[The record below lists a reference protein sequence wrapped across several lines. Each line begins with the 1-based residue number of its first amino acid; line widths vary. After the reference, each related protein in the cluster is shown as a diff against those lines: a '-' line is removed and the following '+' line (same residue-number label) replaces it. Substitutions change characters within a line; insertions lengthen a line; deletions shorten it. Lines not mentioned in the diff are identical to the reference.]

1 MKEPTP
7 KDQTQQEAAAKEAA
21 PNTAQAE
28 LAAREAAAKE
38 AAEKEAAAREAEAKE
53 AAAKEAEAKEAAVKE
68 AAAKEAAAKEAAAK
82 EAAAQEAAAAE
93 AAREAAAK
101 EEAAKA
107 AARETAARPKPAT
120 APKPASGPKSN
131 PKSAAEPAAEPVV
144 EKVTRTSET
153 DVAFA
158 LGGLAGNNAHGA
170 GFLQAALEGGVH
182 PRMISCTSGQI
193 YWVWRYLQALAGG
206 ESLETHLAEQIETV
220 QPFGQRDADLMH
232 MALFGKSGVFRPSL
246 FEWPFDVMQ
255 NVVRSL
261 DAVSRAGGN
270 VFWLKE
276 MMSLTPARTLV
287 SLFPD
292 SFFAEIAQAFNET
305 GIGILF
311 NAYDPREG
319 LEYVHANPSALAQLG
334 IAPGG
339 RKNWRSRTIYTEIT
353 PQAVRDGLWLYEYGF
368 EGGQEGGFGA
378 LDGAYY
384 RPVLLSEL
392 SGARTIHVVRP
403 VNRKW
408 LGALP
413 DSKLA
418 LEDMKTE
425 VAFNGIYAAE
435 RDRMLMVNRWIAAGI
450 LRDPRFAPIEIY
462 EIEIET
468 QRSFFDYVFESM
480 EVFENARA
488 LARDAFSGGLAPAE

>member
-1 MKEPTP
+1 MEDEPQDDKPTKPKRARAPEPRSDAEAKPEPTP
-7 KDQTQQEAAAKEAA
+7 T
-21 PNTAQAE
+21 
-28 LAAREAAAKE
+28 
-38 AAEKEAAAREAEAKE
+38 
-53 AAAKEAEAKEAAVKE
+53 
-68 AAAKEAAAKEAAAK
+68 
-82 EAAAQEAAAAE
+82 
-93 AAREAAAK
+93 
-101 EEAAKA
+101 
-107 AARETAARPKPAT
+107 PKPDPT
-120 APKPASGPKSN
+120 PPPGPT
-131 PKSAAEPAAEPVV
+131 PEPAPTPDPVT
-144 EKVTRTSET
+144 KTSQT

-170 GFLQAALEGGVH
+170 GFLQAALEGGVY

-206 ESLETHLAEQIETV
+206 ESLETHLAEQIETL

-232 MALFGKSGVFRPSL
+232 MALFGKSGVFRLSL

-255 NVVRSL
+255 NLSRSL
-261 DAVSRAGGN
+261 DAISRAGGN

-287 SLFPD
+287 PLFPD
-292 SFFAEIAQAFNET
+292 SFFAEIARTFNET

-339 RKNWRSRTIYTEIT
+339 RKSWRSRTIYTEIT

-368 EGGQEGGFGA
+368 EGNPEGGFGA

-392 SGARTIHVVRP
+392 SCARTIHVVRP

-425 VAFNGIYAAE
+425 VSFNGIYAAE
-435 RDRMLMVNRWIAAGI
+435 RDRMLMVNRWIATGL
-450 LRDPRFAPIEIY
+450 LRDPRFAPIEIF
-462 EIEIET
+462 EIEVET

-480 EVFENARA
+480 EVFENARV
-488 LARDAFSGGLAPAE
+488 LAREAFSGGLAPAQ

>member
-1 MKEPTP
+1 MEEPTP
-7 KDQTQQEAAAKEAA
+7 KDQTQ
-21 PNTAQAE
+21 
-28 LAAREAAAKE
+28 
-38 AAEKEAAAREAEAKE
+38 KEAAANPAAPNEAQADPVMPELAGTD
-53 AAAKEAEAKEAAVKE
+53 AAGQDAAQDGAQDGAAK
-68 AAAKEAAAKEAAAK
+68 
-82 EAAAQEAAAAE
+82 AAE
-93 AAREAAAK
+93 AGEAAAK

-107 AARETAARPKPAT
+107 AAQKAAAKPKPA
-120 APKPASGPKSN
+120 APSKSDAGPKPAAK
-131 PKSAAEPAAEPVV
+131 PAAKTAE
-144 EKVTRTSET
+144 EKVTKTSQTEI
-153 DVAFA
+153 AFA

-182 PRMISCTSGQI
+182 PQMISCTSGQI
-193 YWVWRYLQALAGG
+193 YWVWRYLQALAGA
-206 ESLETHLAEQIETV
+206 ENLETHLAEQIETL

-255 NVVRSL
+255 NLSRSL
-261 DAVSRAGGN
+261 DAVARSGGN

-287 SLFPD
+287 PLFPE

-319 LEYVHANPSALAQLG
+319 LEYVYANPSALAQLG
-334 IAPGG
+334 VAPGG
-339 RKNWRSRTIYTEIT
+339 RKSWRSRTVYGEIT
-353 PQAVRDGLWLYEYGF
+353 AQAVRDGLWLYEYGF
-368 EGGQEGGFGA
+368 DGGFGA

-392 SGARTIHVVRP
+392 SAARTIHVVRP

-413 DSKLA
+413 ESKLA

-425 VAFNGIYAAE
+425 VSFNGIYAAE
-435 RDRMLMVNRWIAAGI
+435 RDRMVMVNRWIAAGL
-450 LRDPRFAPIEIY
+450 LRDPRFHPIEIF
-462 EIEIET
+462 EIEVET

-480 EVFENARA
+480 DVFENARA
-488 LARDAFSGGLAPAE
+488 LARDAFSGGLAAAA

>member
-1 MKEPTP
+1 MEEPTP
-7 KDQTQQEAAAKEAA
+7 KDQTQTEAAARPAAPTETGADLAAKEAVEKEAAAKDAAAKEAK
-21 PNTAQAE
+21 
-28 LAAREAAAKE
+28 AREEAAAKD
-38 AAEKEAAAREAEAKE
+38 
-53 AAAKEAEAKEAAVKE
+53 AAAKA
-68 AAAKEAAAKEAAAK
+68 
-82 EAAAQEAAAAE
+82 
-93 AAREAAAK
+93 
-101 EEAAKA
+101 EAAKA
-107 AARETAARPKPAT
+107 AAKDAAAKPKPA
-120 APKPASGPKSN
+120 AAAKPASDPK
-131 PKSAAEPAAEPVV
+131 PAAEPVV

-153 DVAFA
+153 EVAFA

-206 ESLETHLAEQIETV
+206 ESLETHLAEQIETL

-255 NVVRSL
+255 NLARSL

-292 SFFAEIAQAFNET
+292 SFFAEIAQAFNAT

-319 LEYVHANPSALAQLG
+319 VEYVHANPSALAQLG

-339 RKNWRSRTIYTEIT
+339 RKSWRSRTIYAEIT

-368 EGGQEGGFGA
+368 EGSPEGGFGA

-392 SGARTIHVVRP
+392 SCARTIHVVRP

-408 LGALP
+408 LGPLP
-413 DSKLA
+413 DSKLS

-425 VAFNGIYAAE
+425 VSFNGIYAAE

-462 EIEIET
+462 EIEVET

-480 EVFENARA
+480 DVFENARG
-488 LARDAFSGGLAPAE
+488 LGREAFSGGLAPAE

>member
-1 MKEPTP
+1 MEEPTP
-7 KDQTQQEAAAKEAA
+7 KDQTQQEAAANPAA
-21 PNTAQAE
+21 PNETSAE
-28 LAAREAAAKE
+28 LAAKE
-38 AAEKEAAAREAEAKE
+38 AAEKEAAAR
-53 AAAKEAEAKEAAVKE
+53 AAAT
-68 AAAKEAAAKEAAAK
+68 
-82 EAAAQEAAAAE
+82 
-93 AAREAAAK
+93 EAAAK

-107 AARETAARPKPAT
+107 AAKEAAAKPKPA
-120 APKPASGPKSN
+120 AASKPASDPK
-131 PKSAAEPAAEPVV
+131 PAAEPVV

-153 DVAFA
+153 EVAFA

-206 ESLETHLAEQIETV
+206 ESLETHLAEQIETL

-255 NVVRSL
+255 NFARSL

-292 SFFAEIAQAFNET
+292 SFFAEIAQAFNDT

-319 LEYVHANPSALAQLG
+319 VEYVHANPSALAQLG

-339 RKNWRSRTIYTEIT
+339 RKSWRSRTIYTEIT

-368 EGGQEGGFGA
+368 EGGPEGGFGA

-392 SGARTIHVVRP
+392 SCARTIHVVRP

-408 LGALP
+408 LGPLP

-425 VAFNGIYAAE
+425 VSFNGIYAAE

-462 EIEIET
+462 EIEVET

-480 EVFENARA
+480 DVFENARG
-488 LARDAFSGGLAPAE
+488 LGREAFSGGLAPAV

>member
-7 KDQTQQEAAAKEAA
+7 KDQTQQEAAANPAA
-21 PNTAQAE
+21 PNMDQAE
-28 LAAREAAAKE
+28 LAAR
-38 AAEKEAAAREAEAKE
+38 
-53 AAAKEAEAKEAAVKE
+53 E

-82 EAAAQEAAAAE
+82 EAAAKEATAKEAAAAE
-93 AAREAAAK
+93 AAAK
-101 EEAAKA
+101 QEAAKA
-107 AARETAARPKPAT
+107 AARETAARPKPAA
-120 APKPASGPKSN
+120 APKPASGPKSSDT
-131 PKSAAEPAAEPVV
+131 KPAAEPVV
-144 EKVTRTSET
+144 EKVMRTSET

-206 ESLETHLAEQIETV
+206 ESLETHLAEQIETL

-255 NVVRSL
+255 NLVRSL
-261 DAVSRAGGN
+261 DAVSRAGTE

-287 SLFPD
+287 PLFPD

-339 RKNWRSRTIYTEIT
+339 RKSWRSRTIYAEIT

-368 EGGQEGGFGA
+368 EGSPEGGFGA

-392 SGARTIHVVRP
+392 SCARTIHAVRP

-408 LGALP
+408 LGPLP
-413 DSKLA
+413 DSKLS

-462 EIEIET
+462 EIEVET

-480 EVFENARA
+480 EVFENARS
-488 LARDAFSGGLAPAE
+488 LGHEAFSGGLAPAE

>member
-1 MKEPTP
+1 MTEPTP
-7 KDQTQQEAAAKEAA
+7 KDQTQQEAAANPAA
-21 PNTAQAE
+21 PDTDQAG
-28 LAAREAAAKE
+28 LAAKQAAAKE
-38 AAEKEAAAREAEAKE
+38 AAEKEAAE
-53 AAAKEAEAKEAAVKE
+53 KE
-68 AAAKEAAAKEAAAK
+68 AAAKEAADRAAAAEAAAK
-82 EAAAQEAAAAE
+82 EAAAREAAAAE
-93 AAREAAAK
+93 AAAQEAAAK
-101 EEAAKA
+101 EAARQVAAKAEAAQREAAKA
-107 AARETAARPKPAT
+107 AARDTAARPKPAA
-120 APKPASGPKSN
+120 APKAATGPKS
-131 PKSAAEPAAEPVV
+131 SAKAAAEPVV

-153 DVAFA
+153 EVAFA

-206 ESLETHLAEQIETV
+206 ESLETHLAEQIETL

-255 NVVRSL
+255 NLARSL
-261 DAVSRAGGN
+261 DAVSRAGGE

-287 SLFPD
+287 PLFPD
-292 SFFAEIAQAFNET
+292 SFFEQIAQAFNDT

-319 LEYVHANPSALAQLG
+319 IEYVHANPSALAQLG

-339 RKNWRSRTIYTEIT
+339 RKSWRSRTIYTKIT
-353 PQAVRDGLWLYEYGF
+353 AQAVRDGLWLYEYGF

-392 SGARTIHVVRP
+392 SCARTIHVVRP

-408 LGALP
+408 LGPLP
-413 DSKLA
+413 DSKLS

-480 EVFENARA
+480 EVFENAREQG
-488 LARDAFSGGLAPAE
+488 REAFSGGLAPAE

>member
-1 MKEPTP
+1 MEEPTP
-7 KDQTQQEAAAKEAA
+7 KDQTQTEAAASPAAPTETGADLAAKEAVEKEAAAKDAAAKEAK
-21 PNTAQAE
+21 
-28 LAAREAAAKE
+28 AREEAAAKD
-38 AAEKEAAAREAEAKE
+38 
-53 AAAKEAEAKEAAVKE
+53 AAAKA
-68 AAAKEAAAKEAAAK
+68 
-82 EAAAQEAAAAE
+82 
-93 AAREAAAK
+93 
-101 EEAAKA
+101 EAAKA
-107 AARETAARPKPAT
+107 AAKDAAAKPKPA
-120 APKPASGPKSN
+120 AAAKPASDPK
-131 PKSAAEPAAEPVV
+131 PAAEPVV

-153 DVAFA
+153 EVAFA

-206 ESLETHLAEQIETV
+206 ESLETHLAEQIETL

-255 NVVRSL
+255 NLARSL

-292 SFFAEIAQAFNET
+292 SFFAEIAQAFNAT

-319 LEYVHANPSALAQLG
+319 VEYVHANPSALAQLG

-339 RKNWRSRTIYTEIT
+339 RKSWRSRTIYAEIT

-368 EGGQEGGFGA
+368 EGSPEGGFGA

-392 SGARTIHVVRP
+392 SCARTIHVVRP

-408 LGALP
+408 LGPLP
-413 DSKLA
+413 DSKLS

-425 VAFNGIYAAE
+425 VSFNGIYAAE

-462 EIEIET
+462 EIEVET

-480 EVFENARA
+480 DVFENARG
-488 LARDAFSGGLAPAE
+488 LGREAFSGGLAPAE

>member
-7 KDQTQQEAAAKEAA
+7 KDQTQQEAAANPAA
-21 PNTAQAE
+21 PNMDQAE
-28 LAAREAAAKE
+28 LAAREAAAKEAAAKE
-38 AAEKEAAAREAEAKE
+38 AAEKEAAAREAAAKE
-53 AAAKEAEAKEAAVKE
+53 AADRAAAAEAAAREAAAREAAAAE

-82 EAAAQEAAAAE
+82 AE
-93 AAREAAAK
+93 AAK
-101 EEAAKA
+101 QEAAKA
-107 AARETAARPKPAT
+107 AARETAARPKPAA
-120 APKPASGPKSN
+120 APKPASGPKSSDT
-131 PKSAAEPAAEPVV
+131 KPAAEPVV
-144 EKVTRTSET
+144 EKVMRTSET

-206 ESLETHLAEQIETV
+206 ESLETHLAEQIETL

-255 NVVRSL
+255 NLVRSL
-261 DAVSRAGGN
+261 DAVSRAGTE

-287 SLFPD
+287 PLFPD

-339 RKNWRSRTIYTEIT
+339 RKSWRSRTIYAEIT

-368 EGGQEGGFGA
+368 EGSPEGGFGA

-392 SGARTIHVVRP
+392 SCARTIHAVRP

-408 LGALP
+408 LGPLP
-413 DSKLA
+413 DSKLS

-462 EIEIET
+462 EIEVET

-480 EVFENARA
+480 EVFENARS
-488 LARDAFSGGLAPAE
+488 LGHEAFSGGLAPAE